1 MRVARADET
10 DEEGEE
16 GEGEGEGYGYASEG
30 SWHSLQWTEEVIYN
44 VQEVVVVDSDGRTR
58 VMDLVR

>member
-16 GEGEGEGYGYASEG
+16 GEGEGHGYASEG
-30 SWHSLQWTEEVIYN
+30 SWHSLQWTEEVVYN